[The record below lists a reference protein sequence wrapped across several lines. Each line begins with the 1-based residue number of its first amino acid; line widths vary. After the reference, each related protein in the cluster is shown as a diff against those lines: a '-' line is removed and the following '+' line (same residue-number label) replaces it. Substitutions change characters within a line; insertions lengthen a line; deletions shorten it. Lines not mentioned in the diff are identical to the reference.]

1 MIRKI
6 GKGKFS
12 TVFLVKDKE
21 SGMLEAFKQVLKAE
35 LTPEEKHLIEN
46 ETKILQTIKHPNV
59 VRILDHWESF
69 DSFNYILEYIK
80 GDDLT
85 CFL

>member
-12 TVFLVKDKE
+12 TVFLVKDKDT
-21 SGMLEAFKQVLKAE
+21 GMLEAFKQVLKAE
-35 LTPEEKHLIEN
+35 LTPDEKHLVEN
-46 ETKILQTIKHPNV
+46 ETKILETIKHPNV
-59 VRILDHWESF
+59 VRLLDYWESF